1 MESFADSFNA
11 SVIDFLEEVEEY
23 EEALAEVQEINEL
36 AGQVVDL
43 VRIIIMCNTE
53 TLVYRIM
60 YAFRN
65 SVFYNIK
72 ALTAFN

>member
-43 VRIIIMCNTE
+43 VR
-53 TLVYRIM
+53 V
-60 YAFRN
+60 A
-65 SVFYNIK
+65 SVIRD
-72 ALTAFN
+72 